1 MKSSGVKYLFKEGLR
16 NVWSNRLMSL
26 ASIGVLS
33 ACLLLVGVTVLL
45 TANVDSMIGYVEEQ
59 NDVVIFLK
67 DDATPEQTE
76 EMQQGL
82 EQLDGVTNVTYI
94 SKEQALE
101 DYVKSLNDEALVEG
115 IGDDNFLP
123 ASFRVSTDD
132 LNNINVII
140 DKAMTYPIYDSSNA
154 PTGAADTIISLKN
167 TVAIFGSVII
177 LALVIVSLVVISNT
191 IRATVFTRRTEIG
204 IMKQVGATNNFI
216 RIPFL
221 VEGMTLGFI
230 SAVLSFVATWIGYA
244 IINDILMN
252 NASDFLRSMYESIIP
267 FSHIGWILGL
277 CFFFAGIC
285 TGALG
290 SVLSLRKHLK
300 V

>member
-26 ASIGVLS
+26 ASIGVLG

-59 NDVVIFLK
+59 NDVVIFVK
-67 DDATPEQTE
+67 DDATQEQTE
-76 EMQQGL
+76 EMKRGL
-82 EQLDGVTNVTYI
+82 EQLDGVINVVYI

-101 DYVKSLNDEALVEG
+101 DYTKSLNDETLVEG
-115 IGDDNFLP
+115 IGNDNFLP

-132 LNNINVII
+132 LNNMDAII
-140 DKAMTYPIYDSSNA
+140 KQAMTYSIYDSNSA

-167 TVAIFGSVII
+167 TVAVFGAVLI

-230 SAVLSFVATWIGYA
+230 SAVLSFIAIWIGYA
-244 IINDILMN
+244 IVNNILMG
-252 NASDFLRSMYESIIP
+252 NASDFLRAMYDSIIP
-267 FSHIGWILGL
+267 FSHIGWILAL
-277 CFFFAGIC
+277 CFLFAGVC